1 MFTSCTKREI
11 RYFHF
16 VVVCAVTVK
25 MIKKRD
31 ARAELLF
38 CQSKPSAF
46 FAVLVDLAFIVTEA
60 PYLK

>member
-1 MFTSCTKREI
+1 M
-11 RYFHF
+11 
-16 VVVCAVTVK
+16 VK
-25 MIKKRD
+25 IIKKRD

-46 FAVLVDLAFIVTEA
+46 FAVLVDLAFVVTEA